1 MPTYA
6 IKNKSTGEVV
16 QIADAPTK
24 ATARS
29 GAAAILFDVEIAT
42 TPEILNWGKAD
53 KEIAVFEPAS
63 KKEAFKDPNQTH
75 LVDQIEKGA
84 GSSLLPG

>member
-29 GAAAILFDVEIAT
+29 GAAAILFDIDTAST
-42 TPEILNWGKAD
+42 QEILAWGKAGS
-53 KEIAVFEPAS
+53 EIAVFEPAS
-63 KKEAFKDPNQTH
+63 RKEAAKDPNQTD
-75 LVDQIEKGA
+75 LVDEIEKGNVGA
-84 GSSLLPG
+84 PAAA

>member
-29 GAAAILFDVEIAT
+29 GAAAILFDIDIAST
-42 TPEILNWGKAD
+42 QEILDWGKGQ
-53 KEIAVFEPAS
+53 KEVAVLEPAS
-63 KKEAFKDPNQTH
+63 RKEHAKDPNQTD
-75 LVDQIEKGA
+75 LVDEIEKGA